1 MKNNFNFNYNE
12 IENEESNESN
22 NTEPINKTIIKT
34 DLQENS
40 IRTFSEPI
48 LNSIKKS
55 ILKKSKEENNNNIIS
70 KIINELFKNQNEIE
84 LKFKKNELFTSFLN
98 ENQNENENEN
108 QNENE
113 EFEINSFVKNF
124 FSPNSIFKIINLI
137 SSKGFNLIQNLF
149 FSEMNEKISIQK
161 EKEKEIILNRFIQ
174 FIQDPIQKLKK
185 IQLNEN
191 QNEIEFEIE
200 NEIENEFENEFEFE
214 NENEK
219 LIVFVLIKF
228 IIPICVNDMIFL
240 EIIKEENDKYLEFII
255 QNIDKLDYSRKIH
268 IQTIQLFSYIL
279 NFIYS
284 NFQDELILNLIN
296 LFKEKLKKFPEE
308 IRKENI
314 ILKKENN
321 ILKQETYILNVNS
334 NFCKLFKC
342 LKSLKVSEVIEKFNE
357 KYLIKN
363 QEYGIFYQPKKMKK
377 EGNNYKFLKNE
388 EYIKEYKENLLE
400 IRKKPKNKID
410 LILPQNPNDLT
421 PRWKSVSI
429 YQKIKDL
436 IIDTCKELSF
446 PNYDD
451 YGLKLENPI
460 NLSKQISISKS
471 ISISTSLSLSKSSL
485 ISNSNSI
492 SIPNLNSISNSKNF
506 NEYLEKDPNQYSFI
520 PINKETNFQ
529 TIKSKK
535 HFGVWMDT
543 NDEQYLYDYIY
554 QYYVDGY
561 LFISLQ
567 PKPAPI
573 TIIYPTYDLKTNQ
586 KISEKEVNIIVDFT
600 IKVKTLIQEFCRNY
614 ELKYKKETEYAL
626 YLIHFKKSIHHI
638 KRISLFY
645 REELEKKEEEII
657 IEDEDDEF
665 KSEDFISEIED
676 FVIYEED
683 NQENEKNKNQEN
695 EKIYGEITELS
706 LLDEELTL
714 AIQGVKLGTVLKLL
728 PIHKSII
735 DPNQLKNKN
744 EKRIEINDN
753 PNETK
758 MKEKIN
764 DELGFWEEIG
774 NNIENIIWETETK
787 GKYLFEKIRGA
798 SLNKSIELLTS
809 KKGFAS
815 TFVDIF
821 LELLPTITN
830 EVLFIQKLFE
840 RYNIPIEL
848 KEENEENIIQEKVM
862 EVICYKIEMNPY
874 HVLKEVKSMINHF
887 INEIVDKNQNDK
899 IIMKGRKIKDL
910 LEHKEKTR
918 KKTVWMTYD
927 NDNDNDN
934 DNDKIIRRRRMSNEE
949 FKLAPKPQIPKNIDP
964 MKIQLMKI
972 KDIEIARQI
981 TLHTHNLFTKIKTQE
996 LLNHSW
1002 TKKNKKELSPNI
1014 TSLIRRFNYISDW
1027 VSSQILKEKK
1037 MNKRVKIMKKMIQII
1052 EELFLIR
1059 NYNDVMC
1066 FVAGIQNSS
1075 ISRLTKTWKKIPK
1088 KIRER
1093 YEYFNSITSALGGF
1107 KEMRNLVDSAELPT
1121 IPYLGVYLSDLTNID
1136 EVPNRI
1142 ENNLI
1147 NWAKRRRMFDV
1158 IKKIKKFQSKEY
1170 NFMLI
1175 SEIKQFF
1182 EREPVLNEDQMW
1194 ELSLQIEAYQEG
1206 QF

>member
-1 MKNNFNFNYNE
+1 MLKN
-12 IENEESNESN
+12 
-22 NTEPINKTIIKT
+22 
-34 DLQENS
+34 
-40 IRTFSEPI
+40 
-48 LNSIKKS
+48 
-55 ILKKSKEENNNNIIS
+55 
-70 KIINELFKNQNEIE
+70 
-84 LKFKKNELFTSFLN
+84 
-98 ENQNENENEN
+98 
-108 QNENE
+108 
-113 EFEINSFVKNF
+113 
-124 FSPNSIFKIINLI
+124 
-137 SSKGFNLIQNLF
+137 
-149 FSEMNEKISIQK
+149 
-161 EKEKEIILNRFIQ
+161 
-174 FIQDPIQKLKK
+174 
-185 IQLNEN
+185 
-191 QNEIEFEIE
+191 
-200 NEIENEFENEFEFE
+200 
-214 NENEK
+214 
-219 LIVFVLIKF
+219 
-228 IIPICVNDMIFL
+228 
-240 EIIKEENDKYLEFII
+240 
-255 QNIDKLDYSRKIH
+255 
-268 IQTIQLFSYIL
+268 
-279 NFIYS
+279 
-284 NFQDELILNLIN
+284 
-296 LFKEKLKKFPEE
+296 
-308 IRKENI
+308 
-314 ILKKENN
+314 
-321 ILKQETYILNVNS
+321 
-334 NFCKLFKC
+334 
-342 LKSLKVSEVIEKFNE
+342 LKVSEVIEKFNE

-485 ISNSNSI
+485 ISNSI

-614 ELKYKKETEYAL
+614 ELKCKKETEYAL

-665 KSEDFISEIED
+665 K
-676 FVIYEED
+676 
-683 NQENEKNKNQEN
+683 K
-695 EKIYGEITELS
+695 ITELS

-774 NNIENIIWETETK
+774 NNIENIIWEAETK

-934 DNDKIIRRRRMSNEE
+934 DNDKIIRRRMSNEE

-1002 TKKNKKELSPNI
+1002 TKKNKKNL
-1014 TSLIRRFNYISDW
+1014 
-1027 VSSQILKEKK
+1027 
-1037 MNKRVKIMKKMIQII
+1037 MKKMIQII